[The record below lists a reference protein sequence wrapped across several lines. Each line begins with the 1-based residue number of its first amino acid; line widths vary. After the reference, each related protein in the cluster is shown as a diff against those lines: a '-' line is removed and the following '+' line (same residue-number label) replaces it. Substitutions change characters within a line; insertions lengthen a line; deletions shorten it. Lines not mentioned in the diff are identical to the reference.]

1 MELWK
6 PIINYEGLYE
16 VSNLGRIRGL
26 DRKVIRSDG
35 RSRTIK
41 GTIIKPKPT
50 KDGYL
55 RVQLSKCNRFKWY
68 FVHRLVL
75 TAFSPCDNMDK
86 LIVNH
91 KDFNRQNNA
100 FDNLEWMNHSDNIRY
115 SIDNGRYEDAH
126 KNCTKGE
133 ECSRAVYTNEEVLN
147 IRYMYDEL
155 KYSMS
160 EIVYK
165 LYGIR
170 RMDNPKEY
178 QKLICR
184 IDHIVK
190 RISYKYI

>member
-55 RVQLSKCNRFKWY
+55 RVKLSKYNRFKWY
-68 FVHRLVL
+68 FIDRLVL
-75 TAFSPCDNMDK
+75 TAFYPCDNMDK
-86 LIVNH
+86 LTVNH

-100 FDNLEWMNHSDNIRY
+100 LDNLEWMNHSDNIRY
-115 SIDNGRYEDAH
+115 SIDNERYEDAH
-126 KNCTKGE
+126 KNCAKGE

-170 RMDNPKEY
+170 RIDNPKEY